1 MCTHSLCLQPLKYSQ
16 KPLTNLSKTPKNL
29 IKTSFVGQM
38 LSARVP
44 ALCPQPGPRPDA
56 TLFTVQCRP
65 APARHSVTPF
75 FVWSSLCLISQHYS
89 LSPMYPSQHYNIT
102 HYTKVRVYVMFPV
115 HNGLISNL
123 TSQCTIEI

>member
-1 MCTHSLCLQPLKYSQ
+1 
-16 KPLTNLSKTPKNL
+16 
-29 IKTSFVGQM
+29 M

-56 TLFTVQCRP
+56 TLLTVQCRP

-102 HYTKVRVYVMFPV
+102 HHTKVRVYVMFQFYVMLPM
-115 HNGLISNL
+115 HYGLISDF
-123 TSQCTIEI
+123 TPQCTIEI